1 MRSSALSAGCL
12 VSHTLHFAMASSRE
26 VLEFEAEGFSSVV
39 VSENEDTVHF
49 RLDVKSEEEFQRWK
63 EHYMKAN
70 NTCFNVKRVIKCS
83 GERLL
88 LHKVFMCQH
97 GDARNTGKK
106 TTYTRYVRVLY
117 MHCIILHVISSIIVN
132 NLGFLL
138 QLYFHVCQCQ
148 VLSYVILT

>member
-12 VSHTLHFAMASSRE
+12 VSHTLHFAMASARG

-70 NTCFNVKRVIKCS
+70 NTCFNVKRVIKCHS
-83 GERLL
+83 RKFFQGIGRADRPTLFYWICE
-88 LHKVFMCQH
+88 
-97 GDARNTGKK
+97 
-106 TTYTRYVRVLY
+106 
-117 MHCIILHVISSIIVN
+117 
-132 NLGFLL
+132 
-138 QLYFHVCQCQ
+138 
-148 VLSYVILT
+148 